1 MSQRRK
7 FLINYIDWRNKP
19 EGLNNIC
26 NQSYLDIIFE
36 RFSIDIV
43 NVAHFNQWPL
53 CYIKI
58 LNIML
63 IQWLQQKLSC
73 LFEADKKNNAA
84 ATFKVEVHH
93 NTCPATFAILLFSD
107 VSPSWVL
114 RIGLSRTWNKPKIDI
129 FNILNK
135 AFLLFFRQ
143 IIWYIWWHFKVF
155 IFEKSSNI
163 HILPKPKIRVSGTD
177 PICH

>member
-1 MSQRRK
+1 
-7 FLINYIDWRNKP
+7 
-19 EGLNNIC
+19 
-26 NQSYLDIIFE
+26 
-36 RFSIDIV
+36 
-43 NVAHFNQWPL
+43 
-53 CYIKI
+53 
-58 LNIML
+58 ML

-163 HILPKPKIRVSGTD
+163 HTYFQNPKSGFQVPTLSATNFCFGEVFLKD
-177 PICH
+177 DTKRNDGPRSRL

>member
-1 MSQRRK
+1 
-7 FLINYIDWRNKP
+7 
-19 EGLNNIC
+19 
-26 NQSYLDIIFE
+26 
-36 RFSIDIV
+36 
-43 NVAHFNQWPL
+43 
-53 CYIKI
+53 
-58 LNIML
+58 ML

-114 RIGLSRTWNKPKIDI
+114 RIGLSRTWNKPKI

-135 AFLLFFRQ
+135 ALLLFFLQ

-163 HILPKPKIRVSGTD
+163 QTHTSETQNPGFRYRPYLPLISASARFF
-177 PICH
+177 